1 MLSRYL
7 MMPLLN
13 QTVGQTTRI
22 IVAVACCIGIWQSLG
37 LARADFLFK
46 QDTEPSVRAAIR
58 LVPDEANYYMR
69 LSEFDRVDAKSLLT
83 ESLRLNR
90 YNAQADIELG
100 LQYEAD
106 GDFAR
111 AEKQLLEAFDVDH
124 TYMPRWS
131 LANFYFRQN
140 RMPEFWAWARN
151 AAAMPN
157 EDIGSLFVLCWRAS
171 PDPEQISKAILNENP
186 DMIRQYI
193 RFLLG
198 KDQAGAAAEVAPR
211 LFRTG
216 DSGSDRPML
225 LSIVNTLILSKNA
238 TAAST
243 LWRHLIDQ
251 NWVFADTNVPYNPGF
266 LRDPLGV
273 GFDWSL
279 PEYPG
284 LHSWP
289 GPSGLETEFSG
300 SQPEDAAIAEQ
311 TVVLKPGKYAMS
323 YSYRTTDILSTSGI
337 RWQIVDA
344 KSEAVLEE
352 SPFLSSE
359 ALSYSGFG
367 FSVPAG
373 TPLVQVRLDYRR
385 ALGTPRISGMLD
397 VSSTRIQAI
406 P

>member
-1 MLSRYL
+1 

-140 RMPEFWAWARN
+140 RHAGILGMGPERRRN
-151 AAAMPN
+151 AQRRHWLA
-157 EDIGSLFVLCWRAS
+157 LC
-171 PDPEQISKAILNENP
+171 
-186 DMIRQYI
+186 
-193 RFLLG
+193 
-198 KDQAGAAAEVAPR
+198 
-211 LFRTG
+211 
-216 DSGSDRPML
+216 
-225 LSIVNTLILSKNA
+225 
-238 TAAST
+238 
-243 LWRHLIDQ
+243 
-251 NWVFADTNVPYNPGF
+251 
-266 LRDPLGV
+266 
-273 GFDWSL
+273 
-279 PEYPG
+279 
-284 LHSWP
+284 
-289 GPSGLETEFSG
+289 
-300 SQPEDAAIAEQ
+300 
-311 TVVLKPGKYAMS
+311 
-323 YSYRTTDILSTSGI
+323 
-337 RWQIVDA
+337 
-344 KSEAVLEE
+344 AVLAG
-352 SPFLSSE
+352 FTR
-359 ALSYSGFG
+359 SGADFKG
-367 FSVPAG
+367 NP
-373 TPLVQVRLDYRR
+373 Q
-385 ALGTPRISGMLD
+385 
-397 VSSTRIQAI
+397 
-406 P
+406 